1 MDSKSDRGSQR
12 KLTTG
17 KLMFHNLQDQHNF
30 LANYASMRYWQVAFW
45 GFLCIVNFFT
55 LTLWYSQPNVV
66 YTVPV
71 LIQSILGLF
80 FSIALQRAIIFLWH
94 SNLVLKSLLNL
105 ILVAGISL
113 MWTVGRMYVFEFSTN
128 EAHIWQEFG
137 GWYFSSIFIFVSW
150 TALFYGIQYY
160 RLLQEKN
167 KDMLIAEAKA
177 RQSQIKHME
186 AQTAA
191 KDAQLE
197 MLRYQLNPH
206 FLCNTLNA
214 INALIESHENEKAQS
229 VTVNLSH
236 FLRYSLENMPDG
248 KITLEREIDTLWMYL
263 RIEKTRFDD
272 RLQIKFDLANE
283 TLDALVPSLLLQPII
298 ENSMKH
304 AIAKNEEGGIIAIR
318 SSVFGN
324 QLQLTIEDSGCGN
337 IIDEAAVLGIYD
349 TGVGMKNTDQR
360 LKILYDGKFD
370 VALGTS
376 KLGGLKTMITIPLE
390 YDENIQVLRQKSA

>member
-1 MDSKSDRGSQR
+1 MDSSSGRATR
-12 KLTTG
+12 RELTTG

-71 LIQSILGLF
+71 LIQSILGLG

-94 SNLVLKSLLNL
+94 SNLVLKSLLNV
-105 ILVAGISL
+105 ILVAAISL
-113 MWTVGRMYVFEFSTN
+113 MWTVCRMYVFELSTN

-214 INALIESHENEKAQS
+214 INALIESHESEKAQS

-304 AIAKNEEGGIIAIR
+304 AISKNEGGGIIAIT

-324 QLQLTIEDSGCGN
+324 QLQLTIEDTGCGK

-360 LKILYDGKFD
+360 LKILYDGEFD
-370 VALGTS
+370 VALSTS